1 VGALPI
7 IRQAVVEVHD
17 LVDRLREMTER
28 FRAQVFTVTVEQEE
42 LYRGTDRYNLYAV
55 R

>member
-1 VGALPI
+1 
-7 IRQAVVEVHD
+7 VVEGHD
-17 LVDRLREMTER
+17 LGDRLREMTSASR
-28 FRAQVFTVTVEQEE
+28 PGLTVTVEQEE